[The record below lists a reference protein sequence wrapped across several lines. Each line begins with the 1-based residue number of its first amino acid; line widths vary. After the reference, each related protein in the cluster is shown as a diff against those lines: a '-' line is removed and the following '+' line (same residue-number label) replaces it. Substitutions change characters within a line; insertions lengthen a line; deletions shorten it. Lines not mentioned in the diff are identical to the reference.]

1 MLTAQ
6 RDSIRLL
13 HGILVASVALP
24 AALFVYASWLGYEN
38 NQRIADRQID
48 RTRDVVTEHALKVF
62 ETVERSIA
70 EINEVVRDMPDEGI
84 AANEESL
91 HRRFERLADSS
102 EQIKSVW
109 IFSRNGRALVN
120 SLAYPAPTID
130 FSDRDYFKAHVD
142 RDIGVYVGEVLRPR
156 PPYGGAPFFG
166 VSRRR
171 SSPDGSFNGV
181 IQASILPEYFWGFY
195 AKISREA
202 GNYASLIRD
211 DGLILARYPS
221 NDIISLLPNGDLLK
235 AIRAQAEGTLLL
247 TSKLDGI
254 ERKVAWRRVAGF
266 PVFVVAGLET
276 EAIRAQWFAQMGNH
290 LIFGLPA
297 TAALVAIVLLALTR
311 TRRFYEEATRRQA
324 AENALKQSQRLE
336 ALGQLTGGV
345 AHDFNNLLM
354 VVGGS
359 AQRLKRRHHDPQ
371 DIRSLDMIE
380 LAVRKGSNLTRQLL
394 SFARRQ
400 SLSPKVIDL
409 VDCIE
414 KFREV
419 LNQSIPGNVEI
430 VIAPPGHKVL
440 VKIDPDEF
448 EIALLNLTL
457 NARDA
462 MPDGGRITISLKT
475 VRLDKNAGPNGLAG
489 EFAVLGFSD
498 TGSGIADDIRDRI
511 FEPFFTT
518 KKVDR
523 GTGLGLSQV
532 YGFAQ
537 QSRGAITVSSHAGAG
552 TAFELLLPC
561 CDEALQIESKA
572 ADDAPAPARPAT
584 VLLVEDHPDVSV
596 VGSDY
601 VEQCG
606 FKVVCATS
614 AEMAVDIL
622 NQRSDIDL
630 VFSDIVMPGMSGL
643 ELGRLIREHHP
654 ETPVILAS
662 GYSDRAAVAVEEGF
676 TLLQKPYSLEGLRK
690 ALGEA
695 MQPPD
700 AVGRKFD
707 PAVSRLTA
715 WPA

>member
-24 AALFVYASWLGYEN
+24 AALFVYASWLGYQN
-38 NQRIADRQID
+38 NQVVAARQID

-70 EINEVVRDMPDEGI
+70 EINEVVRDMPDERI
-84 AANEESL
+84 AANEENL
-91 HRRFERLADSS
+91 HHRLKRLADSS
-102 EQIKSVW
+102 DQIKSVW
-109 IFSRNGRALVN
+109 IFDRTGRALVN
-120 SLAYPAPTID
+120 SLAYPAPSID

-142 RDIGVYVGEVLRPR
+142 RDIGAYVGEVLRPR

-171 SSPDGSFNGV
+171 SSPDGGFNGV
-181 IQASILPEYFWGFY
+181 IQASILPEYFSGFY

-202 GNYASLIRD
+202 GNYASLIRG
-211 DGLILARYPS
+211 DGLILARFPP
-221 NDIISLLPNGDLLK
+221 NDIPALFPNGELLT
-235 AIRAQAEGTLLL
+235 AIRANSEGTLLL
-247 TSKLDGI
+247 TSKLDNI
-254 ERKVAWRRVAGF
+254 ERKVAYRKVSGF
-266 PVFVVAGLET
+266 PVYVVAGLET
-276 EAIRAQWFAQMGNH
+276 QAIRAQWFSQTSNH

-297 TAALVAIVLLALTR
+297 TAALIAIVLLALKR
-311 TRRFYEEATRRQA
+311 TRRFYEEATRRQV
-324 AENALKQSQRLE
+324 AEDALKQSQRLE

-359 AQRLKRRHHDPQ
+359 AQRLKRRHHDPA
-371 DIRSLDMIE
+371 DLRSLDMIE
-380 LAVRKGSNLTRQLL
+380 SAVRKGSNLTRQLL

-414 KFREV
+414 KFREI
-419 LNQSIPGNVEI
+419 LRQSIPGDIEI
-430 VIAPPGHKVL
+430 ELRAPQQKVT

-448 EIALLNLTL
+448 EISLLNLTL

-462 MPDGGRITISLKT
+462 MPDGGRITISVKT
-475 VRLDKNAGPNGLAG
+475 VTLDENSGPNGLTG
-489 EFAVLGFSD
+489 EFAVIAFAD
-498 TGSGIADDIRDRI
+498 TGSGIADDIRDRV

-532 YGFAQ
+532 YGFVQ
-537 QSRGAITVSSHAGAG
+537 QSKGAITVTSHPG
-552 TAFELLLPC
+552 TGTTFELFLPC
-561 CDEALQIESKA
+561 CDEAVQAESKA
-572 ADDAPAPARPAT
+572 VDDTPPLGKSAT
-584 VLLVEDHPDVSV
+584 VLLVEDHPDVSA

-606 FKVVCATS
+606 FKVVCAAS
-614 AEMAVDIL
+614 AEVAVDIL

-654 ETPVILAS
+654 ETPVVLAS
-662 GYSDRAAVAVEEGF
+662 GYSDRAALAVEEGF
-676 TLLQKPYSLEGLRK
+676 TLLQKPYSLEALRK
-690 ALGEA
+690 SLAEA
-695 MQPPD
+695 MQAPE
-700 AVGRKFD
+700 ATNRKFD
-707 PAVSRLTA
+707 SPASRQTA
-715 WPA
+715 

>member
-24 AALFVYASWLGYEN
+24 AALFVYASWLGYQN
-38 NQRIADRQID
+38 NQVIADRQID

-62 ETVERSIA
+62 ESVERSIA
-70 EINEVVRDMPDEGI
+70 EINEVVRDMPGDRI
-84 AANEESL
+84 AANEENL

-109 IFSRNGRALVN
+109 IFDSNGHALVN

-130 FSDRDYFKAHVD
+130 FSDRDYFKAHVG
-142 RDIGVYVGEVLRPR
+142 RDIGIYVGEVLRPR

-166 VSRRR
+166 ISRRR

-181 IQASILPEYFWGFY
+181 IQASILPEYFSGFY
-195 AKISREA
+195 EKISREA
-202 GNYASLIRD
+202 GAYASLIRD
-211 DGLILARYPS
+211 DGLILARFPPS
-221 NDIISLLPNGDLLK
+221 EIVALLPNGDLLK
-235 AIRAQAEGTLLL
+235 AIRANSEGSLLL
-247 TSKLDGI
+247 TSKLDNI
-254 ERKVAWRRVAGF
+254 ERKVAYRKVSGF

-276 EAIRAQWFAQMGNH
+276 QAIRAQWFSQMASH

-297 TAALVAIVLLALTR
+297 TAALIAIVLLALKR
-311 TRRFYEEATRRQA
+311 TRHFYEEATRRQV

-354 VVGGS
+354 VVEGS
-359 AQRLKRRHHDPQ
+359 AQRLKRRHHDPV
-371 DIRSLDMIE
+371 DLRSLEMIE
-380 LAVRKGSNLTRQLL
+380 SAVRKGSSLTRQLL

-400 SLSPKVIDL
+400 SLSPKVVDL
-409 VDCIE
+409 VDCIG
-414 KFREV
+414 KFREILRQSV
-419 LNQSIPGNVEI
+419 PGDIGIELNVPQAEIPVR
-430 VIAPPGHKVL
+430 
-440 VKIDPDEF
+440 IDPDEF

-462 MPDGGRITISLKT
+462 MPDGGRITIS
-475 VRLDKNAGPNGLAG
+475 VRTAELDENSGTSGLTGKVAVIA
-489 EFAVLGFSD
+489 FAD

-532 YGFAQ
+532 YGFVQ
-537 QSRGAITVSSHAGAG
+537 QSKGAITVTSRTG
-552 TAFELLLPC
+552 TGTTFELFLPC
-561 CDEALQIESKA
+561 CDEALQAEGKA
-572 ADDAPAPARPAT
+572 ADDAAPLVRPAT
-584 VLLVEDHPDVSV
+584 VLLVEDHPDVSA

-606 FKVVCATS
+606 FKVVCAAS
-614 AEMAVDIL
+614 AEVAVDIL

-654 ETPVILAS
+654 ETPVVLAS
-662 GYSDRAAVAVEEGF
+662 GYSDRAAAALAEGF
-676 TLLQKPYSLEGLRK
+676 TLLQKPYSLEALRK
-690 ALGEA
+690 SLAEA
-695 MQPPD
+695 MQAPD
-700 AVGRKFD
+700 PTSRKFD
-707 PAVSRLTA
+707 SPASRQTA
-715 WPA
+715 

>member
-24 AALFVYASWLGYEN
+24 AALFVYASWLGYQN
-38 NQRIADRQID
+38 NQVIADRQID

-70 EINEVVRDMPDEGI
+70 EINEVVRDMPDERI
-84 AANEESL
+84 AANEETL
-91 HRRFERLADSS
+91 HLRFKRLADSS
-102 EQIKSVW
+102 DQIKSIW
-109 IFSRNGRALVN
+109 IFDRHGRALVN
-120 SLAYPAPTID
+120 SLAYPAPSID

-142 RDIGVYVGEVLRPR
+142 RDIGVHVGEVLRPR

-181 IQASILPEYFWGFY
+181 IQASILPEYFSGFY

-202 GNYASLIRD
+202 GNYASLIRE
-211 DGLILARYPS
+211 DGLILARFPP
-221 NDIISLLPNGDLLK
+221 NDIPALFPNGDLLK
-235 AIRAQAEGTLLL
+235 AIRANSEGTLLL
-247 TSKLDGI
+247 TSKLDNV
-254 ERKVAWRRVAGF
+254 ERKVAYRKVSGF
-266 PVFVVAGLET
+266 PVFVIAGLET
-276 EAIRAQWFAQMGNH
+276 QAIRAQWFSQMGNH

-297 TAALVAIVLLALTR
+297 TAALVAIVLLALKR
-311 TRRFYEEATRRQA
+311 TRRFYEEATRRQV

-359 AQRLKRRHHDPQ
+359 AQRLKRRHRDPA
-371 DIRSLDMIE
+371 DLRSLDMIE
-380 LAVRKGSNLTRQLL
+380 SAVRKGSSLTRQLL

-414 KFREV
+414 KFREI
-419 LNQSIPGNVEI
+419 LRQSIPGD
-430 VIAPPGHKVL
+430 IAIELKAPQQKVP

-462 MPDGGRITISLKT
+462 MPDGGRITISVET
-475 VRLDKNAGPNGLAG
+475 VKLDENSTPGGLTG
-489 EFAVLGFSD
+489 EFAVVAYSD
-498 TGSGIADDIRDRI
+498 TGSGIAEDIRDRI

-532 YGFAQ
+532 YGFVQ
-537 QSRGAITVSSHAGAG
+537 QSQGAITVTSRPGAG
-552 TAFELLLPC
+552 TTFELLLPA
-561 CDEALQIESKA
+561 CDEALQADSKA
-572 ADDAPAPARPAT
+572 ADDTPPLAKSAT
-584 VLLVEDHPDVSV
+584 VLLVEDHPDVSA

-601 VEQCG
+601 VQQCG
-606 FKVVCATS
+606 FKVVCAAS
-614 AEMAVDIL
+614 AEVAVDIL
-622 NQRSDIDL
+622 NQRNDIDL

-654 ETPVILAS
+654 ETPVVLAS
-662 GYSDRAAVAVEEGF
+662 GYSDRAALAVEEGF
-676 TLLQKPYSLEGLRK
+676 ILLQKPYSLEALRTSL
-690 ALGEA
+690 AEA
-695 MQPPD
+695 MRAPD
-700 AVGRKFD
+700 AIDRKFD
-707 PAVSRLTA
+707 SPASRQSA
-715 WPA
+715 

>member
-24 AALFVYASWLGYEN
+24 AALFVYASWLGYQN
-38 NQRIADRQID
+38 NQVVADRQID
-48 RTRDVVTEHALKVF
+48 RTRDVLTEHALKVF

-70 EINEVVRDMPDEGI
+70 EINEVVRDMPDDRI
-84 AANEESL
+84 SANEENL

-109 IFSRNGRALVN
+109 VFDRYGHALVN

-142 RDIGVYVGEVLRPR
+142 RDIGIYVGEVLRPR

-171 SSPDGSFNGV
+171 SSPDGGFNGV
-181 IQASILPEYFWGFY
+181 IQASILPEYFSGFY
-195 AKISREA
+195 ARIGREA
-202 GNYASLIRD
+202 GSYASLIRE

-221 NDIISLLPNGDLLK
+221 HDITALLPNGELLK
-235 AIRAQAEGTLLL
+235 AIRANPEGALLL
-247 TSKLDGI
+247 TSKLDNV
-254 ERKVAWRRVAGF
+254 ERKVAYRKVSGF

-276 EAIRAQWFAQMGNH
+276 PAIRAQWLSQMSNH

-297 TAALVAIVLLALTR
+297 TAALIAIVLLALKR
-311 TRRFYEEATRRQA
+311 TRRFYEEATRRQV

-359 AQRLKRRHHDPQ
+359 AQKLKRRHRDPA
-371 DIRSLDMIE
+371 DLRSLDMIE
-380 LAVRKGSNLTRQLL
+380 SAVRKGSNLTRQLL

-400 SLSPKVIDL
+400 SLSPKVVDL

-419 LNQSIPGNVEI
+419 LRQSVSADIEI
-430 VIAPPGHKVL
+430 EIEAPQQKVP

-462 MPDGGRITISLKT
+462 MPDGGRITISIT
-475 VRLDKNAGPNGLAG
+475 TARLDENAGPSGLTG
-489 EFAVLGFSD
+489 EFAVIALSD

-532 YGFAQ
+532 YGFVQ
-537 QSRGAITVSSHAGAG
+537 QSRGGITVTSHSGSG
-552 TAFELLLPC
+552 TTFELFLPC
-561 CDEALQIESKA
+561 CDEPLQAESNA
-572 ADDAPAPARPAT
+572 VEDAPALAKPAT
-584 VLLVEDHPDVSV
+584 VLLVEDHPDVSA

-614 AEMAVDIL
+614 AEGAVDIL

-654 ETPVILAS
+654 ETPVVLAS
-662 GYSDRAAVAVEEGF
+662 GYSDRAAMAVEEGF
-676 TLLQKPYSLEGLRK
+676 TLLQKPYSLEALRK
-690 ALGEA
+690 SLAEA
-695 MQPPD
+695 MQTPD
-700 AVGRKFD
+700 PVKPKFAS
-707 PAVSRLTA
+707 PASRQSA
-715 WPA
+715 

>member
-13 HGILVASVALP
+13 HGMLVASVALP
-24 AALFVYASWLGYEN
+24 AALFIYASWLGYQN
-38 NQRIADRQID
+38 NRIVADRQID

-62 ETVERSIA
+62 ETVERSLA
-70 EINEVVRDMPDEGI
+70 EINEVVRDMPDERI
-84 AANEESL
+84 AANEENL
-91 HRRFERLADSS
+91 HRRFKRLADGSD
-102 EQIKSVW
+102 QIKSVW
-109 IFSRNGRALVN
+109 IFDRHGRALVN

-142 RDIGVYVGEVLRPR
+142 RDVGIHVGEVLRPR

-171 SSPDGSFNGV
+171 SSPDGSFAGV
-181 IQASILPEYFWGFY
+181 IQASILPEYFSGFY
-195 AKISREA
+195 EKISREQ
-202 GNYASLIRD
+202 GSYASLIRG
-211 DGLILARYPS
+211 DGLILARYPPHE
-221 NDIISLLPNGDLLK
+221 ITALFPNGELLK
-235 AIRAQAEGTLLL
+235 AIREHSEGTLLL
-247 TSKLDGI
+247 TSKLDNI
-254 ERKVAWRRVAGF
+254 ERKVAYRRVTGF
-266 PVFVVAGLET
+266 PVYVVAGQET
-276 EAIRAQWFAQMGNH
+276 TAIRAQWLAQIASH
-290 LIFGLPA
+290 LIFGLPV
-297 TAALVAIVLLALTR
+297 TAALVGIVLLALKR
-311 TRRFYEEATRRQA
+311 TRYFHEEAARREA

-359 AQRLKRRHHDPQ
+359 AQRLKRRHQAPEDL
-371 DIRSLDMIE
+371 RSLDMIDS
-380 LAVRKGSNLTRQLL
+380 AVRKGTNLTRQLL

-414 KFREV
+414 RFREI
-419 LNQSIPGNVEI
+419 LQQSIPGDVEI
-430 VIAPPGHKVL
+430 AFEAPPQQIA

-462 MPDGGRITISLKT
+462 MPDGGRIIIS
-475 VRLDKNAGPNGLAG
+475 VRTATLDEHSGPGSLRG
-489 EFAVLGFSD
+489 EYAVVAFSD
-498 TGSGIADDIRDRI
+498 TGSGIPDDIRERI

-532 YGFAQ
+532 YGFVQ
-537 QSRGAITVSSHAGAG
+537 QSQGTITVTSGSG
-552 TAFELLLPC
+552 TGTTFELLLPC
-561 CDEALQIESKA
+561 CEEGFQAESTA
-572 ADDAPAPARPAT
+572 ADDPAPLARSAT
-584 VLLVEDHPDVSV
+584 VLLVEDHPDVSA

-606 FKVVCATS
+606 FKVVCAAS
-614 AEMAVDIL
+614 AEAAVDIL

-654 ETPVILAS
+654 ETPVVLAS
-662 GYSDRAAVAVEEGF
+662 GYSDRAAMAVEEGF
-676 TLLQKPYSLEGLRK
+676 TLLQKPYSLEALRK
-690 ALGEA
+690 SLAEA
-695 MQPPD
+695 MQTP
-700 AVGRKFD
+700 KFAR
-707 PAVSRLTA
+707 PVSRQT
-715 WPA
+715 

>member
-24 AALFVYASWLGYEN
+24 AALFIYASWLGYQN
-38 NQRIADRQID
+38 NQVIAERQID

-62 ETVERSIA
+62 ESVERSIA
-70 EINEVVRDMPDEGI
+70 EINEVVRDMPDERI
-84 AANEESL
+84 AANEENL

-109 IFSRNGRALVN
+109 IFDKNGHALVN

-130 FSDRDYFKAHVD
+130 FSDRDYFKTHVD
-142 RDIGVYVGEVLRPR
+142 RDIGIYVGEVLRPR

-166 VSRRR
+166 ISRRR
-171 SSPDGSFNGV
+171 SSPDGTFKGV
-181 IQASILPEYFWGFY
+181 IQASILPEYFSGFY

-202 GNYASLIRD
+202 GAYASLIRD
-211 DGLILARYPS
+211 DGLILARFPPS
-221 NDIISLLPNGDLLK
+221 DIIALFPNGELLK
-235 AIRAQAEGTLLL
+235 AIRANSEGSLLL
-247 TSKLDGI
+247 TSKLDNI
-254 ERKVAWRRVAGF
+254 ERKVAYRKVAGF

-276 EAIRAQWFAQMGNH
+276 QAIRAQWFSQMASH

-297 TAALVAIVLLALTR
+297 TAALIAIVLLALKR
-311 TRRFYEEATRRQA
+311 TRHFHEEATRRQV
-324 AENALKQSQRLE
+324 AENALKHSQRLE

-354 VVGGS
+354 VVEGS
-359 AQRLKRRHHDPQ
+359 AQRLKRRHHHDPA

-380 LAVRKGSNLTRQLL
+380 SAVRKGSSLTRQLL

-400 SLSPKVIDL
+400 SLSPKVVDL
-409 VDCIE
+409 SDCIQ
-414 KFREV
+414 KFREI
-419 LNQSIPGNVEI
+419 LRQSIPGDIEI
-430 VIAPPGHKVL
+430 ELKVPQQEIP

-462 MPDGGRITISLKT
+462 MPDGGRITISVKT
-475 VRLDKNAGPNGLAG
+475 AELDENSGASGLTGKA
-489 EFAVLGFSD
+489 AVIAFSD

-532 YGFAQ
+532 YGFVQ
-537 QSRGAITVSSHAGAG
+537 QSKGAITVTSHPGAG
-552 TAFELLLPC
+552 TTFELFLPC
-561 CDEALQIESKA
+561 CDEALQAESKA
-572 ADDAPAPARPAT
+572 ADDAAAPVKSAT
-584 VLLVEDHPDVSV
+584 VLLVEDHPDVSA

-606 FKVVCATS
+606 FKVVCAAS
-614 AEMAVDIL
+614 AEVAVDIL
-622 NQRSDIDL
+622 NQRNDIDL

-654 ETPVILAS
+654 ETPVVLAS
-662 GYSDRAAVAVEEGF
+662 GYSDRAAAALAEGF
-676 TLLQKPYSLEGLRK
+676 TLLQKPYSLEALRK
-690 ALGEA
+690 SLTEA
-695 MQPPD
+695 MQAPD
-700 AVGRKFD
+700 AVGRNFD
-707 PAVSRLTA
+707 SAASRQSA
-715 WPA
+715 

>member
-13 HGILVASVALP
+13 HGILVASIALP
-24 AALFVYASWLGYEN
+24 AVLFIYASWLGYQN
-38 NQRIADRQID
+38 NQVVADRQID
-48 RTRDVVTEHALKVF
+48 RTRDVLTEHALKVF
-62 ETVERSIA
+62 ESVERSIA
-70 EINEVVRDMPDEGI
+70 EVNEVVRDMSDERI
-84 AANEESL
+84 AANEENL

-109 IFSRNGRALVN
+109 IFDRYGHALVN
-120 SLAYPAPTID
+120 SLTYPAPSID
-130 FSDRDYFKAHVD
+130 FSDRDYFKAHID
-142 RDIGVYVGEVLRPR
+142 RDIGIYVGEVLRPR

-181 IQASILPEYFWGFY
+181 IQASILPEYFSGFY
-195 AKISREA
+195 AKIGRDA
-202 GNYASLIRD
+202 GSYASLIRE

-221 NDIISLLPNGDLLK
+221 HDIIALFPNGDLLK
-235 AIRAQAEGTLLL
+235 AIRANPEGALLL
-247 TSKLDGI
+247 TSKLDNV
-254 ERKVAWRRVAGF
+254 ERKVAYRKVSGF

-276 EAIRAQWFAQMGNH
+276 PAIRAQWLSQMSNH

-297 TAALVAIVLLALTR
+297 TAALIAIVLLALKR
-311 TRRFYEEATRRQA
+311 TRRFYEEAARRQV

-354 VVGGS
+354 VVEGS
-359 AQRLKRRHHDPQ
+359 AQKLKRRHHDPA
-371 DIRSLDMIE
+371 DVRSLDMIE
-380 LAVRKGSNLTRQLL
+380 SAVRKGSNLTRQLL

-409 VDCIE
+409 VECIE

-419 LNQSIPGNVEI
+419 LRQSVSGDIEI
-430 VIAPPGHKVL
+430 ELKAAQRHVP

-448 EIALLNLTL
+448 EIALLNLTV

-462 MPDGGRITISLKT
+462 MPDGGRITISIST
-475 VRLDKNAGPNGLAG
+475 TTLDENAGPSGLIG
-489 EFAVLGFSD
+489 EFAVIAFSD

-537 QSRGAITVSSHAGAG
+537 QSQGAITVTSRPDTG
-552 TAFELLLPC
+552 TTFELFLPC
-561 CDEALQIESKA
+561 CDEALQVESNA
-572 ADDAPAPARPAT
+572 ADDAMPLARSAT
-584 VLLVEDHPDVSV
+584 VLLVEDHPDVSA

-606 FKVVCATS
+606 FKVVCAMS
-614 AEMAVDIL
+614 AEVAVDIL

-654 ETPVILAS
+654 ETPVVLAS
-662 GYSDRAAVAVEEGF
+662 GYSDRAAMAVEEGF
-676 TLLQKPYSLEGLRK
+676 TLLQKPYSLEALRK
-690 ALGEA
+690 SLAEA
-695 MQPPD
+695 MQAPD
-700 AVGRKFD
+700 AIKQKFD
-707 PAVSRLTA
+707 SSISRQSA
-715 WPA
+715 

>member
-24 AALFVYASWLGYEN
+24 AALFVYASWLGYQN
-38 NQRIADRQID
+38 NQAVADRHID

-70 EINEVVRDMPDEGI
+70 EINEVVRDMPDERI
-84 AANEESL
+84 VANEENL
-91 HRRFERLADSS
+91 YYRFKRLADSS
-102 EQIKSVW
+102 DQIKSVW
-109 IFSRNGRALVN
+109 IFDKHGHALVN
-120 SLAYPAPTID
+120 SLAYPAPTVD
-130 FSDRDYFKAHVD
+130 FSDRDYFKAHIG
-142 RDIGVYVGEVLRPR
+142 RDIGIHIGEVLRPR

-181 IQASILPEYFWGFY
+181 IQASILPEYFSGFY

-202 GNYASLIRD
+202 GDYASLIRD
-211 DGLILARYPS
+211 DGLILARFPPS
-221 NDIISLLPNGDLLK
+221 DIPALLPNGQLLK
-235 AIRAQAEGTLLL
+235 AIRANSEGTLLV
-247 TSKLDGI
+247 TSKLDNV
-254 ERKVAWRRVAGF
+254 ERKVAYRKVSGF

-276 EAIRAQWFAQMGNH
+276 PAIRSQWFSQMGSH

-297 TAALVAIVLLALTR
+297 TAALIAIVLLALRR
-311 TRRFYEEATRRQA
+311 TRRFYEEATRRQF

-354 VVGGS
+354 VVEGS
-359 AQRLKRRHHDPQ
+359 AQKLKRRHHDPA
-371 DIRSLDMIE
+371 DLRSLDMIE
-380 LAVRKGSNLTRQLL
+380 SAVRKGSNLTRQLL

-400 SLSPKVIDL
+400 SLSPKVVDL

-414 KFREV
+414 KFREI
-419 LNQSIPGNVEI
+419 LQQSIPGDIEI
-430 VIAPPGHKVL
+430 ELETPQQKVP

-462 MPDGGRITISLKT
+462 MPDGGRIAISVKT
-475 VRLDKNAGPNGLAG
+475 VKLDENAGPSGLTG
-489 EFAVLGFSD
+489 EFAVIAFSD

-532 YGFAQ
+532 YGFTQ
-537 QSRGAITVSSHAGAG
+537 QSKGAVTVASRPG
-552 TAFELLLPC
+552 TGTTFELFLPC
-561 CDEALQIESKA
+561 CEEALQAEGKA
-572 ADDAPAPARPAT
+572 ADDTPPLAKSAT
-584 VLLVEDHPDVSV
+584 VLLVEDHPDVSA

-606 FKVVCATS
+606 YKVVCAAS
-614 AEMAVDIL
+614 AEVAVDIL

-654 ETPVILAS
+654 ETPVVLAS
-662 GYSDRAAVAVEEGF
+662 GYSDRAALAVEEGF
-676 TLLQKPYSLEGLRK
+676 TLLQKPYSLEALRK
-690 ALGEA
+690 SLAEA

-700 AVGRKFD
+700 AIKRRFD
-707 PAVSRLTA
+707 SPASRQTA
-715 WPA
+715 

>member
-24 AALFVYASWLGYEN
+24 AALFVYASWLGYQN
-38 NQRIADRQID
+38 NQVVAERQID
-48 RTRDVVTEHALKVF
+48 RTRDVLTEHALKVF

-70 EINEVVRDMPDEGI
+70 EVNEVVRDMSDDRI
-84 AANEESL
+84 AANEENL
-91 HRRFERLADSS
+91 HLRFKRLSDSS
-102 EQIKSVW
+102 DQIKSVW
-109 IFSRNGRALVN
+109 IFDRNGHALVN

-130 FSDRDYFKAHVD
+130 FSDRDYFKAHID
-142 RDIGVYVGEVLRPR
+142 RDVGVYVGEVLRPR

-181 IQASILPEYFWGFY
+181 IQASILPEYFSGFY
-195 AKISREA
+195 AKIGSEA
-202 GNYASLIRD
+202 GSYASLIRD
-211 DGLILARYPS
+211 DGLILARYPAS
-221 NDIISLLPNGDLLK
+221 DITQLFPNGDLLK
-235 AIRAQAEGTLLL
+235 AIRARPEGTLLL
-247 TSKLDGI
+247 TSKLDSV
-254 ERKVAWRRVAGF
+254 ERKVAYRKVAGF
-266 PVFVVAGLET
+266 PVFVIAGLEAQ
-276 EAIRAQWFAQMGNH
+276 AIRAQWLSQMSNH
-290 LIFGLPA
+290 LIFGVPA
-297 TAALVAIVLLALTR
+297 TAALIAIVLLALRR
-311 TRRFYEEATRRQA
+311 TRRFYEEATRRQV

-359 AQRLKRRHHDPQ
+359 AQKLKRRHHDPA
-371 DIRSLDMIE
+371 DLRSLDMIE
-380 LAVRKGSNLTRQLL
+380 SAVRKGSNLTRQLL

-400 SLSPKVIDL
+400 NLSPKAIDL

-419 LNQSIPGNVEI
+419 LKQSIPGDIEIKVED
-430 VIAPPGHKVL
+430 PGRKVP

-462 MPDGGRITISLKT
+462 MPDGGRITIAIT
-475 VRLDKNAGPNGLAG
+475 TRTIDHNAGTGGLNG
-489 EFAVLGFSD
+489 EFAVIAFSD
-498 TGSGIADDIRDRI
+498 TGNGIAEDIRDRI

-532 YGFAQ
+532 YGFVQ
-537 QSRGAITVSSHAGAG
+537 QSRGAVSVISHPGAG
-552 TAFELLLPC
+552 TTFELLLPC
-561 CDEALQIESKA
+561 CDEILQAESNT
-572 ADDAPAPARPAT
+572 ADDAPALTRSAT
-584 VLLVEDHPDVSV
+584 VLLVEDHPDVSA

-614 AEMAVDIL
+614 AEGAVDIL
-622 NQRSDIDL
+622 NQRRDIDL

-654 ETPVILAS
+654 ETPVVLAS
-662 GYSDRAAVAVEEGF
+662 GYSDRAALAIDEGF
-676 TLLQKPYSLEGLRK
+676 TLLQKPYSLEALRK
-690 ALGEA
+690 SLTEA
-695 MQPPD
+695 MQNPD
-700 AVGRKFD
+700 AVKHKFD
-707 PAVSRLTA
+707 SPASRRTA
-715 WPA
+715 

>member
-24 AALFVYASWLGYEN
+24 AALFVYASWLGYQN
-38 NQRIADRQID
+38 NQVIADRQID

-62 ETVERSIA
+62 ESVERSMA
-70 EINEVVRDMPDEGI
+70 EINEVVRDMPDGRI
-84 AANEESL
+84 VANEENL
-91 HRRFERLADSS
+91 HNRFKRLADSS
-102 EQIKSVW
+102 NQIKSVW
-109 IFSRNGRALVN
+109 IFDRYGRALVN

-130 FSDRDYFKAHVD
+130 FSDRDYFKAHID
-142 RDIGVYVGEVLRPR
+142 RDIGVYIGEVLRPR

-171 SSPDGSFNGV
+171 TSPDGSFNGV
-181 IQASILPEYFWGFY
+181 IQTSILPEYFSGFY
-195 AKISREA
+195 AKIGREA
-202 GNYASLIRD
+202 GSYASLIRD
-211 DGLILARYPS
+211 DGLILARFPP
-221 NDIISLLPNGDLLK
+221 NDIPALFPNGELLK
-235 AIRAQAEGTLLL
+235 AIRTYSEGSLLL
-247 TSKLDGI
+247 TSKLDNV
-254 ERKVAWRRVAGF
+254 ERKVAYRKVSGF
-266 PVFVVAGLET
+266 PVYVVAGLET
-276 EAIRAQWFAQMGNH
+276 QAIRAQWLSQVSNH

-297 TAALVAIVLLALTR
+297 TAALIAIVLLALKR
-311 TRRFYEEATRRQA
+311 TRRFYEEATRRQV
-324 AENALKQSQRLE
+324 AESALKQSQRLE

-359 AQRLKRRHHDPQ
+359 AQRLKRRHHDPA
-371 DIRSLDMIE
+371 DLRSLDMIE
-380 LAVRKGSNLTRQLL
+380 SAVRKGANLTRQLL

-409 VDCIE
+409 IDCIE
-414 KFREV
+414 KFREI
-419 LNQSIPGNVEI
+419 LRQSIPGDIEI
-430 VIAPPGHKVL
+430 ELEAPQQKVP

-462 MPDGGRITISLKT
+462 MPDGGRITISVKT
-475 VRLDKNAGPNGLAG
+475 VTLDENSGPKGLTG
-489 EFAVLGFSD
+489 EFAVIAFSD

-532 YGFAQ
+532 YGFVQ
-537 QSRGAITVSSHAGAG
+537 QSQGAITVTSRPGAG
-552 TAFELLLPC
+552 TTFELLLPC
-561 CDEALQIESKA
+561 CDEALHAESKA
-572 ADDAPAPARPAT
+572 ADDAAPPVKSAT
-584 VLLVEDHPDVSV
+584 VLLVEDHPDVSA

-601 VEQCG
+601 VQQCG
-606 FKVVCATS
+606 FKVVCAAS
-614 AEMAVDIL
+614 AEVAVDIL

-654 ETPVILAS
+654 ETPVVLAS
-662 GYSDRAAVAVEEGF
+662 GYSDRAALAVEEGF
-676 TLLQKPYSLEGLRK
+676 ILLQKPYSLEALRRSL
-690 ALGEA
+690 AEA
-695 MQPPD
+695 MQAPD
-700 AVGRKFD
+700 AVKRKFD
-707 PAVSRLTA
+707 SPASRQTA
-715 WPA
+715 

>member
-13 HGILVASVALP
+13 HGILVASVAVP
-24 AALFVYASWLGYEN
+24 AALFVYASWLGYQS
-38 NQRIADRQID
+38 NQVIADRQID

-62 ETVERSIA
+62 ESVERSIA
-70 EINEVVRDMPDEGI
+70 EINEVVRGMPDERI
-84 AANEESL
+84 AANEENL

-109 IFSRNGRALVN
+109 IFDRAGHALVN
-120 SLAYPAPTID
+120 SLVYPAPTID

-142 RDIGVYVGEVLRPR
+142 RDVGVYVGEVLRPR

-166 VSRRR
+166 ISRRR

-181 IQASILPEYFWGFY
+181 IQASILPEYFSGFY
-195 AKISREA
+195 AKISRES
-202 GNYASLIRD
+202 GNYASVIRD
-211 DGLILARYPS
+211 DGLILARYPPS
-221 NDIISLLPNGDLLK
+221 DIVALFPNGELLK
-235 AIRAQAEGTLLL
+235 AIRANSEGSLLL
-247 TSKLDGI
+247 TSKLDNI
-254 ERKVAWRRVAGF
+254 ERKVAYRKISGF
-266 PVFVVAGLET
+266 PVYVVAGLET
-276 EAIRAQWFAQMGNH
+276 QAIRAQWLSQMASH

-297 TAALVAIVLLALTR
+297 TAALIAIVLLALKR

-359 AQRLKRRHHDPQ
+359 AHRLKRRHHDPV
-371 DIRSLDMIE
+371 DLRSLEMIE
-380 LAVRKGSNLTRQLL
+380 SAVRKGSNLTRQLL

-409 VDCIE
+409 ADCIQ
-414 KFREV
+414 KFREI
-419 LNQSIPGNVEI
+419 LAQSIPGDIEI
-430 VIAPPGHKVL
+430 ELKVPRQEIP

-462 MPDGGRITISLKT
+462 MPDGGRVTISVNT
-475 VRLDKNAGPNGLAG
+475 VRLDENTGPNRLTG
-489 EFAVLGFSD
+489 EFAVIAFSD

-532 YGFAQ
+532 YGFVQ
-537 QSRGAITVSSHAGAG
+537 QSQGAITVASRPGIG
-552 TAFELLLPC
+552 TTFELFLPC
-561 CDEALQIESKA
+561 CEEALQAESKA
-572 ADDAPAPARPAT
+572 VDDTPSLAKSAT
-584 VLLVEDHPDVSV
+584 VLLVEDHPDVSA

-606 FKVVCATS
+606 FKVICAAS
-614 AEMAVDIL
+614 AEVAVDIL
-622 NQRSDIDL
+622 NQRRDIDL

-662 GYSDRAAVAVEEGF
+662 GYSDRAALAIEEGF
-676 TLLQKPYSLEGLRK
+676 TLLQKPYSLEALRK
-690 ALGEA
+690 SLAEA
-695 MQPPD
+695 MQAPD
-700 AVGRKFD
+700 AIKRKFD
-707 PAVSRLTA
+707 SPASRQTA
-715 WPA
+715 

>member
-24 AALFVYASWLGYEN
+24 AALFVYASWLGYQN
-38 NQRIADRQID
+38 NQVVAARQID
-48 RTRDVVTEHALKVF
+48 RTRDVLTEHALKVF

-70 EINEVVRDMPDEGI
+70 EVNEVVRDMSDERI
-84 AANEESL
+84 AANEENL
-91 HRRFERLADSS
+91 HLRFKRLADNSD
-102 EQIKSVW
+102 QIKSVW
-109 IFSRNGRALVN
+109 IFDRNGHALVN

-130 FSDRDYFKAHVD
+130 FSDRDYFKAHID
-142 RDIGVYVGEVLRPR
+142 RDIGIYVGEVLRPR

-181 IQASILPEYFWGFY
+181 IQASILPEYFSGFY
-195 AKISREA
+195 ARIGSEA
-202 GNYASLIRD
+202 GSYASLIRD
-211 DGLILARYPS
+211 DGLILARFPS
-221 NDIISLLPNGDLLK
+221 SEITQLFPNGELLK
-235 AIRAQAEGTLLL
+235 AIRAQPEGTLLL
-247 TSKLDGI
+247 TSKLDNV
-254 ERKVAWRRVAGF
+254 ERKVAYRKVAGF
-266 PVFVVAGLET
+266 PVFVVAGLEA
-276 EAIRAQWFAQMGNH
+276 EAIRAQWLSQMSYH

-297 TAALVAIVLLALTR
+297 TAALIAIVLLALKR
-311 TRRFYEEATRRQA
+311 TRRFNEETARRQA

-354 VVGGS
+354 VVEGS

-371 DIRSLDMIE
+371 DLRSLDMIE
-380 LAVRKGSNLTRQLL
+380 SAVRKGSNLTRQLL

-409 VDCIE
+409 VDCID

-419 LNQSIPGNVEI
+419 LKQSIPGDIEI
-430 VIAPPGHKVL
+430 KFKAPDQKVL

-462 MPDGGRITISLKT
+462 MPDGGRIAISITTTTLN
-475 VRLDKNAGPNGLAG
+475 DNAGPGGLTG
-489 EFAVLGFSD
+489 EFAVIAFSD
-498 TGSGIADDIRDRI
+498 TGLGIADDIRDRV

-532 YGFAQ
+532 YGFVQ
-537 QSRGAITVSSHAGAG
+537 QSRGAVSVISHPGAG
-552 TAFELLLPC
+552 TTFELLLPC
-561 CDEALQIESKA
+561 CDEALQAESGAIE
-572 ADDAPAPARPAT
+572 DAPALAKSAT
-584 VLLVEDHPDVSV
+584 VLLVEDHPDVSA

-606 FKVVCATS
+606 FKVICATS
-614 AEMAVDIL
+614 AEGAVDIL

-654 ETPVILAS
+654 ETPVVLAS
-662 GYSDRAAVAVEEGF
+662 GYSDRAALAINEGF
-676 TLLQKPYSLEGLRK
+676 TLLQKPYSLEALRK
-690 ALGEA
+690 SLTEA
-695 MQPPD
+695 MQGPD
-700 AVGRKFD
+700 AVKPKFD
-707 PAVSRLTA
+707 SPASRQTA
-715 WPA
+715 

>member
-24 AALFVYASWLGYEN
+24 AALFVYASWLGYQN
-38 NQRIADRQID
+38 NQVIADRQID

-62 ETVERSIA
+62 ESVERSIA
-70 EINEVVRDMPDEGI
+70 EINEVVRDMPDERI
-84 AANEESL
+84 TANEENL

-109 IFSRNGRALVN
+109 IFDRNGHALVN

-130 FSDRDYFKAHVD
+130 FSDRDYFKAHID
-142 RDIGVYVGEVLRPR
+142 HDIGIYVGEVLRPR

-166 VSRRR
+166 ISRRR
-171 SSPDGSFNGV
+171 SSSDGSFNGV
-181 IQASILPEYFWGFY
+181 IQASILPEYFSGFY

-202 GNYASLIRD
+202 GAYASLIRD
-211 DGLILARYPS
+211 DGLILARYPPS
-221 NDIISLLPNGDLLK
+221 DIIALFPNGELLK
-235 AIRAQAEGTLLL
+235 AIRANAEGSLLL
-247 TSKLDGI
+247 TSKLDNV
-254 ERKVAWRRVAGF
+254 ERKVAYRKVAGF

-276 EAIRAQWFAQMGNH
+276 PAIRAQWFSQMGSH

-297 TAALVAIVLLALTR
+297 TAALIAIVLLALKR
-311 TRRFYEEATRRQA
+311 TRRFYEEATRRQV

-359 AQRLKRRHHDPQ
+359 AQKLKRRHHDPA
-371 DIRSLDMIE
+371 DVRSLDMIE
-380 LAVRKGSNLTRQLL
+380 SAVRKGSNLTRQLL

-400 SLSPKVIDL
+400 NLSPKVIDL

-419 LNQSIPGNVEI
+419 LQQSVSGDIEI
-430 VIAPPGHKVL
+430 EIDAPPQQVP

-462 MPDGGRITISLKT
+462 MPDGGRITIAIT
-475 VRLDKNAGPNGLAG
+475 TARFDENTGPNGLTG
-489 EFAVLGFSD
+489 DFAAIAFSD
-498 TGSGIADDIRDRI
+498 TGSGIADDIRERI

-532 YGFAQ
+532 YGFVQ
-537 QSRGAITVSSHAGAG
+537 QSRGAITVTSGSGAG
-552 TAFELLLPC
+552 TTFELFLPC
-561 CDEALQIESKA
+561 CDEAIQVENNA
-572 ADDAPAPARPAT
+572 TDDALPLVRTAT
-584 VLLVEDHPDVSV
+584 VLLVEDHPDVSA

-606 FKVVCATS
+606 FKVVCAAS
-614 AEMAVDIL
+614 AEVAVDIL

-654 ETPVILAS
+654 ETPVVLAS
-662 GYSDRAAVAVEEGF
+662 GYSDRAAMAVDEGF
-676 TLLQKPYSLEGLRK
+676 KLLQKPYSLEALRK
-690 ALGEA
+690 SLTEA
-695 MQPPD
+695 MQGPD
-700 AVGRKFD
+700 PIGNANSCFA
-707 PAVSRLTA
+707 PERLRA
-715 WPA
+715 

>member
-38 NQRIADRQID
+38 NQVIAGRQID

-62 ETVERSIA
+62 ESVERSIA
-70 EINEVVRDMPDEGI
+70 EINEVVRDMPDERI
-84 AANEESL
+84 AANEENL

-109 IFSRNGRALVN
+109 VFDKHGHALVN
-120 SLAYPAPTID
+120 SLAYPVPTID
-130 FSDRDYFKAHVD
+130 FFDRDYYKAHVD
-142 RDIGVYVGEVLRPR
+142 RDIGIYVGEVLRPR
-156 PPYGGAPFFG
+156 SPYGGAPFFG

-171 SSPDGSFNGV
+171 SSPDGSFGGV
-181 IQASILPEYFWGFY
+181 IQASILPEYFSGFY
-195 AKISREA
+195 AKISREP

-211 DGLILARYPS
+211 DGLILARFPPS
-221 NDIISLLPNGDLLK
+221 DIPALLPNGELLK
-235 AIRAQAEGTLLL
+235 AIRANSEGTLLV
-247 TSKLDGI
+247 TSKLDNV
-254 ERKVAWRRVAGF
+254 ERKVAYRKISGF

-276 EAIRAQWFAQMGNH
+276 EAISSQWFSQMGSH

-297 TAALVAIVLLALTR
+297 TAALIAIVLLALKR
-311 TRRFYEEATRRQA
+311 TRRFYEEATRRQV
-324 AENALKQSQRLE
+324 AESALKQSQRLE

-359 AQRLKRRHHDPQ
+359 AQRLKRRHHDPA
-371 DIRSLDMIE
+371 DLRSLDMIE
-380 LAVRKGSNLTRQLL
+380 SAVRKGSNLTRQLL

-414 KFREV
+414 KFREI
-419 LNQSIPGNVEI
+419 LRQSIPGDIEI
-430 VIAPPGHKVL
+430 ELKASQQKVR

-462 MPDGGRITISLKT
+462 MPDGGRITIAVKT
-475 VRLDKNAGPNGLAG
+475 VTLDENSGPNGLTG
-489 EFAVLGFSD
+489 EFAVMAFSD

-537 QSRGAITVSSHAGAG
+537 QSKGAITVTSRPGTGA
-552 TAFELLLPC
+552 TFELFLPC
-561 CDEALQIESKA
+561 CDEALQAESKA
-572 ADDAPAPARPAT
+572 VDDPAPLVKSAT
-584 VLLVEDHPDVSV
+584 VLLVEDHPDVSA

-606 FKVVCATS
+606 FKVVCAAS
-614 AEMAVDIL
+614 AEVAVDIL

-654 ETPVILAS
+654 ETPVVLAS
-662 GYSDRAAVAVEEGF
+662 GYSDRAALAVEEGF
-676 TLLQKPYSLEGLRK
+676 TLLQKPYSLEALRK
-690 ALGEA
+690 SLAEA
-695 MQPPD
+695 MQAPD
-700 AVGRKFD
+700 AIKRKFD
-707 PAVSRLTA
+707 SPASRQTA
-715 WPA
+715 

>member
-24 AALFVYASWLGYEN
+24 AVLFVYASWLGYQN
-38 NQRIADRQID
+38 NQVVADRQID
-48 RTRDVVTEHALKVF
+48 RTRDVLTEHALKVF

-70 EINEVVRDMPDEGI
+70 EVNEVVRDMSDERI
-84 AANEESL
+84 AANEENL

-109 IFSRNGRALVN
+109 IFDRHGHALVN
-120 SLAYPAPTID
+120 SLTYPAPSID
-130 FSDRDYFKAHVD
+130 FSDRDYFKAHID
-142 RDIGVYVGEVLRPR
+142 RDIGIYVGEVLRPR

-181 IQASILPEYFWGFY
+181 IQSSILPEYFSGFY
-195 AKISREA
+195 AKIGRDA
-202 GNYASLIRD
+202 GSYASLIRE

-221 NDIISLLPNGDLLK
+221 HGIIALFQNGELLK
-235 AIRAQAEGTLLL
+235 AIRANPEGALLL
-247 TSKLDGI
+247 TSKLDNV
-254 ERKVAWRRVAGF
+254 ERKVAYRKVAGF
-266 PVFVVAGLET
+266 PVFVVAGLEIP
-276 EAIRAQWFAQMGNH
+276 AIRAQWLSQMSNH

-297 TAALVAIVLLALTR
+297 TAALIAIVLLALKR
-311 TRRFYEEATRRQA
+311 TRRFYEEATRRQV

-359 AQRLKRRHHDPQ
+359 AQKLKRRHHDPA
-371 DIRSLDMIE
+371 DVRSLDMIE
-380 LAVRKGSNLTRQLL
+380 SAVRKGSNLTRQLL

-409 VDCIE
+409 VDCVE

-419 LNQSIPGNVEI
+419 LRQSVSGDIEI
-430 VIAPPGHKVL
+430 QLKAPQRQLAVR
-440 VKIDPDEF
+440 IDPDEF

-462 MPDGGRITISLKT
+462 MPDGGRITISIGT
-475 VRLDKNAGPNGLAG
+475 TTFDKNAGPNGLTG
-489 EFAVLGFSD
+489 EFATMAFSD
-498 TGSGIADDIRDRI
+498 TGSGIAEDIRDRI

-532 YGFAQ
+532 YGFVQ
-537 QSRGAITVSSHAGAG
+537 QSQGAITVTSGPGSG
-552 TAFELLLPC
+552 TTFELFVPR
-561 CDEALQIESKA
+561 CDEALQAESNT
-572 ADDAPAPARPAT
+572 ADDTPAPARPTT
-584 VLLVEDHPDVSV
+584 VLLVEDHPDVAA

-614 AEMAVDIL
+614 AEVAVDIL

-654 ETPVILAS
+654 ETPVVLAS
-662 GYSDRAAVAVEEGF
+662 GYSDRAAIAVEEGF
-676 TLLQKPYSLEGLRK
+676 TLLQKPYSLDALRRSL
-690 ALGEA
+690 ADA
-695 MQPPD
+695 MQAPD
-700 AVGRKFD
+700 VAKQKID
-707 PAVSRLTA
+707 SSASCQSA
-715 WPA
+715 

>member
-13 HGILVASVALP
+13 QGILVASVALP
-24 AALFVYASWLGYEN
+24 AALFVYASWLGYQN
-38 NQRIADRQID
+38 NQVVADRQID
-48 RTRDVVTEHALKVF
+48 RTRDVLTEHALKVF

-70 EINEVVRDMPDEGI
+70 EVNEVVRDMSDERI
-84 AANEESL
+84 AANEENL
-91 HRRFERLADSS
+91 HRRFERLANSS

-109 IFSRNGRALVN
+109 VFDRYGHALVN
-120 SLAYPAPTID
+120 SLTYPAPSID
-130 FSDRDYFKAHVD
+130 FSDRDYFKAHID

-181 IQASILPEYFWGFY
+181 IQASILPEYFSGFY
-195 AKISREA
+195 AKVGRDA
-202 GNYASLIRD
+202 GSYASLIRA

-221 NDIISLLPNGDLLK
+221 HDITMLFPNGELLK
-235 AIRAQAEGTLLL
+235 AIRANSEGTLLL
-247 TSKLDGI
+247 TSKLDNV
-254 ERKVAWRRVAGF
+254 ERMVAYRKVSGF

-276 EAIRAQWFAQMGNH
+276 PAIRAQWLSQMSNH

-297 TAALVAIVLLALTR
+297 TAALVAIVLLALKR
-311 TRRFYEEATRRQA
+311 TRRFHEEAARRQA

-359 AQRLKRRHHDPQ
+359 AQRLKRRHHDPA
-371 DIRSLDMIE
+371 DLRSLDMIE
-380 LAVRKGSNLTRQLL
+380 SAVRKGSNLTRQLL

-400 SLSPKVIDL
+400 SLSPKVVDL
-409 VDCIE
+409 FECIE

-419 LNQSIPGNVEI
+419 LRQSIPGDIEI
-430 VIAPPGHKVL
+430 ELEAARRQVP

-462 MPDGGRITISLKT
+462 MPDGGRITISIRT
-475 VRLDKNAGPNGLAG
+475 TTLDENAGPNGLTG
-489 EFAVLGFSD
+489 EFAVMAFSD
-498 TGSGIADDIRDRI
+498 TGAGIADDIRDRI

-537 QSRGAITVSSHAGAG
+537 QSQGAITVTSKPDAG
-552 TAFELLLPC
+552 TTFELFLPC
-561 CDEALQIESKA
+561 CDEALQAENSA
-572 ADDAPAPARPAT
+572 ADDAPSPARSAT
-584 VLLVEDHPDVSV
+584 VLLVEDHPDVSA

-614 AEMAVDIL
+614 AEVAVDIL

-654 ETPVILAS
+654 ETPVVLAS
-662 GYSDRAAVAVEEGF
+662 GYSDRAAMAVEEGF
-676 TLLQKPYSLEGLRK
+676 TLLQKPYSLEALRK
-690 ALGEA
+690 SLAEA
-695 MQPPD
+695 MQAPD
-700 AVGRKFD
+700 PVKQKFD
-707 PAVSRLTA
+707 SPASRRTA
-715 WPA
+715 

>member
-24 AALFVYASWLGYEN
+24 AVLFVYASWLGYQN
-38 NQRIADRQID
+38 NQAVAERQIE

-62 ETVERSIA
+62 ESVERSIA
-70 EINEVVRDMPDEGI
+70 EINEVVRDMPDERI
-84 AANEESL
+84 AANEENL
-91 HRRFERLADSS
+91 HRRFQRLANSS

-109 IFSRNGRALVN
+109 IFDKNGHALVN
-120 SLAYPAPTID
+120 SLAYPAPSID
-130 FSDRDYFKAHVD
+130 FSDRDYFNAHIN
-142 RDIGVYVGEVLRPR
+142 RDIGIYIGEVLRPR

-166 VSRRR
+166 ISRRR

-181 IQASILPEYFWGFY
+181 IQTSILPEYFSGFY

-202 GNYASLIRD
+202 GSYASLIRD
-211 DGLILARYPS
+211 DGLILARFPS
-221 NDIISLLPNGDLLK
+221 SDIVALFPNGELLK
-235 AIRAQAEGTLLL
+235 AIRSHSEGSLLL
-247 TSKLDGI
+247 TSKLDNI
-254 ERKVAWRRVAGF
+254 ERKVAYRKVTGF

-276 EAIRAQWFAQMGNH
+276 GAIRAQWFSQMASH

-297 TAALVAIVLLALTR
+297 TAALVAIVLLALKR

-354 VVGGS
+354 VVEGS
-359 AQRLKRRHHDPQ
+359 AQRLKRRHRDPQ
-371 DIRSLDMIE
+371 DLKSLDMIE
-380 LAVRKGSNLTRQLL
+380 SAVRKGANLTRQLL
-394 SFARRQ
+394 SFSRRQ
-400 SLSPKVIDL
+400 SLSPKVIDV
-409 VDCIE
+409 VDCIA

-419 LNQSIPGNVEI
+419 LKQSVPGDIEIELRAPQQDIP
-430 VIAPPGHKVL
+430 

-462 MPDGGRITISLKT
+462 MPDGGRITITVKT
-475 VRLDKNAGPNGLAG
+475 TTFDNGAGPSGLSG
-489 EFAVLGFSD
+489 EFAVVAFSD
-498 TGSGIADDIRDRI
+498 TGCGIADEIRDRI

-537 QSRGAITVSSHAGAG
+537 QSHGAISVSSKQAAG
-552 TAFELLLPC
+552 TTFELFLPC
-561 CDEALQIESKA
+561 CRDLPVVVSKA
-572 ADDAPAPARPAT
+572 AEETAAPARAAT
-584 VLLVEDHPDVSV
+584 VLLVEDHPDVSA
-596 VGSDY
+596 VGCDY
-601 VEQCG
+601 IEQCG
-606 FKVVCATS
+606 YRVICAAS
-614 AEMAVDIL
+614 AEAAVEIL
-622 NQRSDIDL
+622 NKRNDIDL

-643 ELGRLIREHHP
+643 ELARLIREHHP
-654 ETPVILAS
+654 ETPIMLAT
-662 GYSDRAAVAVEEGF
+662 GYSDRAAAALAEGF
-676 TLLQKPYSLEGLRK
+676 ILLQKPYSLEALRK
-690 ALGEA
+690 SLHQA
-695 MQPPD
+695 MQGPD
-700 AVGRKFD
+700 APSGSYEAR
-707 PAVSRLTA
+707 ASRQSA
-715 WPA
+715 

>member
-24 AALFVYASWLGYEN
+24 AALFVYASWLGYQN
-38 NQRIADRQID
+38 NQVIADRQID

-70 EINEVVRDMPDEGI
+70 EINEVVRDMPDHRI
-84 AANEESL
+84 AASEENL
-91 HRRFERLADSS
+91 HNRLKRLADSS
-102 EQIKSVW
+102 DQIKSVW
-109 IFSRNGRALVN
+109 IFDRTGRALVN

-130 FSDRDYFKAHVD
+130 FSDRDYFKAHID
-142 RDIGVYVGEVLRPR
+142 GDIGVYVGEVLRPR

-181 IQASILPEYFWGFY
+181 IQASILPEYFSGFY

-211 DGLILARYPS
+211 DGLILARFPP
-221 NDIISLLPNGDLLK
+221 NDIPALFPNGELLK
-235 AIRAQAEGTLLL
+235 AIRANSEGTLLL
-247 TSKLDGI
+247 ISKLDNI
-254 ERKVAWRRVAGF
+254 ERKVAYRKVSGF

-276 EAIRAQWFAQMGNH
+276 QAIRSQWFSQMGNH

-297 TAALVAIVLLALTR
+297 TAALIAIVLLALKR
-311 TRRFYEEATRRQA
+311 TRRFYEEAARRQV

-359 AQRLKRRHHDPQ
+359 AQRLKRRHHDPA
-371 DIRSLDMIE
+371 DLRALDMIE
-380 LAVRKGSNLTRQLL
+380 SAVRKGSNLTRQLL

-414 KFREV
+414 KFREI
-419 LNQSIPGNVEI
+419 LRQSIPGDIEI
-430 VIAPPGHKVL
+430 ELKVPQQEIP

-462 MPDGGRITISLKT
+462 MPDGGRITIAIKT
-475 VRLDKNAGPNGLAG
+475 VKLDENCGPNGLAG
-489 EFAVLGFSD
+489 EFAVIAFSD

-532 YGFAQ
+532 YGFVQ
-537 QSRGAITVSSHAGAG
+537 QSQGAITVTSRPG
-552 TAFELLLPC
+552 TGTTFELFLPC
-561 CDEALQIESKA
+561 CDEALQAESKA
-572 ADDAPAPARPAT
+572 DADAAPLARPVT
-584 VLLVEDHPDVSV
+584 VLLVEDHPDVSA

-606 FKVVCATS
+606 FKVVCAAS
-614 AEMAVDIL
+614 AEVAVDIL

-654 ETPVILAS
+654 ETPVVLAS
-662 GYSDRAAVAVEEGF
+662 GYSDRAALAVEEGF
-676 TLLQKPYSLEGLRK
+676 TLLQKPYSLEALRK
-690 ALGEA
+690 SLAEA
-695 MQPPD
+695 MQAPD
-700 AVGRKFD
+700 AINRKFD
-707 PAVSRLTA
+707 SPASRQTA
-715 WPA
+715 